1 MQPLSARHAACD
13 ILKIYAT
20 SYLRG
25 PHIPYIAPFA
35 LFAVCAYIAH
45 LFNTPQ
51 LLSYPIRT
59 ILVAANLI
67 YFWNAYKQEIRFSF
81 SWLAVI
87 SGVGVFWNETMR
99 RQKHNI
105 QWLWK
110 RRKKCRLL
118 YTDTSLYVFHLK
130 YMMGRVRYFV
140 SSAHILFEQP

>member
-1 MQPLSARHAACD
+1 MQPLGARHGACD

-25 PHIPYIAPFA
+25 PYIPYIAPFA
-35 LFAVCAYIAH
+35 LFAVVAYIAY

-59 ILVAANLI
+59 VLVAANLI

-99 RQKHNI
+99 R
-105 QWLWK
+105 
-110 RRKKCRLL
+110 
-118 YTDTSLYVFHLK
+118 
-130 YMMGRVRYFV
+130 
-140 SSAHILFEQP
+140 